1 MTYNDKKE
9 IIENLSDDDLA
20 QQLADLA
27 YEVLKL
33 IRAGE
38 LREIKHLEEDL
49 AMAQEEWEYR
59 NQHGL

>member
-33 IRAGE
+33 IRTGQV
-38 LREIKHLEEDL
+38 REIKHLEEDL

-59 NQHGL
+59 NQCA